1 MPKKDA
7 VLTVAPVADETGKH
21 TGLTIVV
28 KGAGTIAVDFS
39 KIHASNMA
47 YAAFHGFKQ
56 RFVDAAALPADEKTG
71 KPAPTDEKFEAILAL
86 VEHYE
91 GGSDQWTRVSK
102 GAPRGGVLFEAL
114 CRVFGHQKAPSE
126 IRAWLDALSD
136 KEAMAIREDDAV
148 APVIAAIKKERRAAE
163 GDNAVD
169 TAGLLKGL
177 TATTPAPTDAPD
189 AQPAQ

>member
-1 MPKKDA
+1 MAKKDA
-7 VLTVAPVADETGKH
+7 TLTVTQGEDGVI
-21 TGLTIVV
+21 LVVV
-28 KGAGTIAVDFS
+28 KGAGNISLDTRKV
-39 KIHASNMA
+39 HASNLA

-56 RFVDAAALPADEKTG
+56 RLVDAAALPADPKTG

-126 IRAWLDALSD
+126 IRVWLDALTD

-163 GDNAVD
+163 GDTAVD

-177 TATTPAPTDAPD
+177 TTVTPAP
-189 AQPAQ
+189 